1 MKIWL
6 SLLVGVFAAFQS
18 HAVWSQSP
26 HFLSCEIPAQLG
38 STGVQATAR
47 AGPRIFRVAPNTLEE
62 WDSRDRQFGVN
73 LCETSACRAN
83 AQRSEGS
90 ITTASMAYNIGVD
103 HKTGKGYWRAK
114 GASNLP
120 RTEGKCDLI
129 ADPSQA
135 ATK

>member
-6 SLLVGVFAAFQS
+6 SLLVGVCAALQS
-18 HAVWSQSP
+18 PAVWSQSP

-38 STGVQATAR
+38 STGVQTTSR
-47 AGPRIFRVAPNTLEE
+47 AGPRIFRVAPNMLQE
-62 WDSRDRQFGVN
+62 WDSRDREFGVN
-73 LCETSACRAN
+73 LCETAACSAN

-90 ITTASMAYNIGVD
+90 ITTASMAFVIGVD
-103 HKTGKGYWRAK
+103 HKTGKGYWRAT

-129 ADPSQA
+129 ADPSRA